1 MSEVTDMAKAGLAG
15 LELLE
20 EKITKAADLIE
31 RLKREKNEMAEGNKE
46 LKEKIDSLYIS
57 NEELTRELETLK
69 KSKDSKKDFDKTR
82 EEIKDKI
89 EEMLVKFDGL
99 EV

>member
-1 MSEVTDMAKAGLAG
+1 MSKTGLAG

-20 EKITKAADLIE
+20 EKITKAANLIE
-31 RLKREKNEMAEGNKE
+31 RLKREKNELAEANKE

-57 NEELTRELETLK
+57 SEELTRELVTLK
-69 KSKDSKKDFDKTR
+69 KAKDSKKDFEKTR
-82 EEIKDKI
+82 EEITDKI

>member
-1 MSEVTDMAKAGLAG
+1 MAKTDLGGLG
-15 LELLE
+15 LLE

-31 RLKREKNEMAEGNKE
+31 RLKREKNDMSEANKE
-46 LKEKIDSLYIS
+46 LKEKIDSLYIT
-57 NEELTRELETLK
+57 NEELVRELETLK
-69 KSKDSKKDFDKTR
+69 MSKDSNKDFDKTR